1 MQKGNWNEWLR
12 AHIEE
17 VLREIGIEANQTVL
31 DFGCGSGAYAIPAA
45 KLVGKACPRAKRR
58 DGKVYALDKSE
69 EALEQLNKEGIGNI
83 ETILSSDLKTGL
95 KEQSV
100 DVVLLYDVIHM
111 IEDRATLFTE
121 IHRILKSDGLVSI
134 YPMHVETDELLRQ
147 MRDSHFSLAA
157 EKYEGNILNFVK
169 HET

>member
-1 MQKGNWNEWLR
+1 MQEGKNWNEWLR

-17 VLREIGIEANQTVL
+17 VLVEIGIEENQTVL

-45 KLVGKACPRAKRR
+45 KLVGR
-58 DGKVYALDKSE
+58 DGKVCALDKN
-69 EALEQLNKEGIGNI
+69 EAALKELKQEGIENI

-95 KEQSV
+95 GDKSV

-121 IHRILKSDGLVSI
+121 IHRILKLDGLVSI
-134 YPMHVETDELLRQ
+134 YPMHVKTDELLRQ

-157 EKYEGNILNFVK
+157 EKYEGNILHFVK
-169 HET
+169 QEYTKT